1 MKKLAVL
8 LTAALLATATCA
20 LADWDV
26 KFRVGVRTDLGLSR
40 GELARKVWA
49 AAATKARELGF
60 RTDRKFIFDED
71 VEHDRSTADE
81 IAYEIE
87 MGEIKTRRDDSDL
100 KLYLRCRRADKAVAA
115 AALVWEAESDKSKH
129 ASLRDAL
136 AAQADLFL
144 PGK

>member
-49 AAATKARELGF
+49 DAATKARELGF

-87 MGEIKTRRDDSDL
+87 MGEIKNGGDDADL
-100 KLYLRCRRADKAVAA
+100 ELRVRCRRSDNAVVS
-115 AALVWEAESDKSKH
+115 AALVWEADRDAKRH